1 MVPIYTL
8 KEGPNAYEVFSACL
22 STLTKSAD
30 VLVVSILTLY
40 CDYLSSNH
48 AVVYSFT
55 GHTGQV
61 A

>member
-22 STLTKSAD
+22 ATLTKSAD
-30 VLVVSILTLY
+30 VLVVSILT